1 MILMPHLRPVE
12 DHEVSSAGRKYEVT
26 IYSCTNCKLYEL
38 LREGAF
44 VDTPSAFIAGIAVD
58 CGEGHGM
65 IVGCVSSRAG
75 AKLLAFSVILLGAAL
90 ALLESADRAG
100 AADRRASSGGVFVSE
115 MNDVQRVKVIV
126 NKSRTF
132 RVDTAFST
140 IVAGSPDII
149 DVKSLSDHLIYVQGK
164 QTGTTNVI
172 LFDSSMKQIGI
183 LDVDVVLD
191 TSNLQQNIRASTGAQ
206 GIRVSASEGQV
217 VLSGTAPDAVVA
229 ERALSIATGTVPK
242 GGVVV
247 NAMSVA
253 APQQVMLEVRF
264 LEVNREAGRE
274 LGMNLYA
281 ANANGTNVANTGL
294 GAGIGRVAAG
304 RAPIGGINTDNGV
317 LGAGGSPVGA
327 PPTGSLPLLG
337 TAGTLLNTA
346 ANVVAPQPFGSLL
359 TSILRTSNGGSVDLL
374 ITALETKGL
383 VRALAEPNLITLS
396 GDAARFLAGG
406 EFPVPV
412 ASTPVAGTLP
422 TVTIEFKKFGVE
434 LAFVPTVLSRGVIN
448 LRVEPSVSELDFT
461 NAVQIA
467 GTTIPALTRRDARTT
482 VELRDGQSFA
492 IAGLLQTR
500 NRQDV
505 SQLPWIGSVPVLGAL
520 FRSSSYQ
527 QQETD
532 LVIIVTPR
540 LVAPAAPGQKLASPL
555 DSRLPAN
562 DVDFFLNGQMEVR
575 KRYDDYVNSG
585 GDVKGP
591 YGHIIAPEV
600 TAPVPVPAAAANQ
613 PVVKTLN

>member
-1 MILMPHLRPVE
+1 M
-12 DHEVSSAGRKYEVT
+12 A
-26 IYSCTNCKLYEL
+26 
-38 LREGAF
+38 
-44 VDTPSAFIAGIAVD
+44 
-58 CGEGHGM
+58 
-65 IVGCVSSRAG
+65 
-75 AKLLAFSVILLGAAL
+75 LGATL
-90 ALLESADRAG
+90 ALFNSVDSAT
-100 AADRRASSGGVFVSE
+100 AADRRGSSGGGVFVSE
-115 MNDVQRVKVIV
+115 MNDVQRVKVVV

-132 RVDTAFST
+132 KVDTAFST

-149 DVKSLSDHLIYVQGK
+149 DVKSLSDRMIYVQGK

-183 LDVDVVLD
+183 LDVEVVID
-191 TSNLQQNIRASTGAQ
+191 TGNLQQNIRTGTGMQ
-206 GIRVSASEGQV
+206 GVRVSASEGQV
-217 VLSGTAPDAVVA
+217 VLSGTAVDAVAA
-229 ERALSIATGTVPK
+229 ERAMAIATSTVAK
-242 GGVVV
+242 GGTVV

-264 LEVNREAGRE
+264 LEVNRDAGRDI
-274 LGMNLYA
+274 GVNLFA
-281 ANANGTNVANTGL
+281 ANANGTNVGITGQ
-294 GAGIGRVAAG
+294 GGVTAAG
-304 RAPIGGINTDNGV
+304 RRPIGGLNTAPGP
-317 LGAGGSPVGA
+317 LGAGGTAVGT
-327 PPTGSLPLLG
+327 PPTGSLPVLG
-337 TAGTLLNTA
+337 TLGTLVSTA
-346 ANVVAPQPFGSLL
+346 GGAAPAPFGSLL
-359 TSILRTSNGGSVDLL
+359 TSIIRTSNGGSVDLL

-383 VRALAEPNLITLS
+383 ARRLAEPNLTTLS

-412 ASTPVAGTLP
+412 ASTAGTAGLVP

-448 LRVEPSVSELDFT
+448 LRVEPSVSELDFG

-467 GTTIPALTRRDARTT
+467 GTVIPALTRRDARTT

-505 SQLPWIGSVPVLGAL
+505 SQLPWIGSVPVIGSL
-520 FRSSSYQ
+520 FSSKSYQ

-540 LVAPAAPGQKLASPL
+540 LVAPAVPGQQLASPL

-575 KRYDDYVNSG
+575 KRYNDYVNSG

-591 YGHIIAPEV
+591 YGHIIAPELR
-600 TAPVPVPAAAANQ
+600 TPLPPPAAVVDQ

>member
-1 MILMPHLRPVE
+1 MMGSR
-12 DHEVSSAGRKYEVT
+12 VSVDAGLGLVALSAM
-26 IYSCTNCKLYEL
+26 
-38 LREGAF
+38 AF
-44 VDTPSAFIAGIAVD
+44 
-58 CGEGHGM
+58 
-65 IVGCVSSRAG
+65 
-75 AKLLAFSVILLGAAL
+75 GAAI
-90 ALLESADRAG
+90 ALFHFTDPAA
-100 AADRRASSGGVFVSE
+100 AADRRAPSSSGVFVSE
-115 MNDVQRVKVIV
+115 MSDVQRVRVTI

-132 RVDTAFST
+132 RVDTAFSS
-140 IVAGSPDII
+140 IVAGSPDIA
-149 DVKSLSDHLIYVQGK
+149 DVKSLSDHLIYVQGRK
-164 QTGTTNVI
+164 TGTTNVI

-183 LDVDVVLD
+183 LDVEVTLD
-191 TSNLQQNIRASTGAQ
+191 IGNLQQNIQAGTGTR
-206 GIRVSASEGQV
+206 GIRVSSSEGQV
-217 VLSGTAPDAVVA
+217 VLSGTAADAVSA
-229 ERALSIATGTVPK
+229 ERAMTIAQGSVPK
-242 GGVVV
+242 DAIVV

-264 LEVNREAGRE
+264 LEVSREAGRD
-274 LGMNLYA
+274 LGVNLWA

-294 GAGIGRVAAG
+294 GSATAGRVA
-304 RAPIGGINTDNGV
+304 IGGNSINSNGSLTNVTQQSINGV
-317 LGAGGSPVGA
+317 VTNTTATNQSLTTTSTNNVGA
-327 PPTGSLPLLG
+327 YPTGSLPLLG
-337 TAGTLLNTA
+337 TVGTLIGA
-346 ANVVAPQPFGSLL
+346 AGGVAAPPFGSLL
-359 TSILRTSNGGSVDLL
+359 TSILRTSSGGSVDLL
-374 ITALETKGL
+374 VTALETKGL
-383 VRALAEPNLITLS
+383 ARRLAEPNLTTLS

-406 EFPVPV
+406 EIPVPV
-412 ASTPVAGTLP
+412 ASSPVPGALP
-422 TVTIEFKKFGVE
+422 TVSIDYKKFGVE

-461 NAVQIA
+461 NAVSIS
-467 GTTIPALTRRDARTT
+467 GTTIPALSRRDARTT

-505 SQLPWIGSVPVLGAL
+505 SQLPWIGSVPVLGSL
-520 FRSSSYQ
+520 FSSKSYQ

-540 LVAPAAPGQKLASPL
+540 LVAPAAPGQQLASPL

-591 YGHIIAPEV
+591 YGHIIAPNAV
-600 TAPVPVPAAAANQ
+600 VPAPPPAVGANQ

>member
-1 MILMPHLRPVE
+1 MGG
-12 DHEVSSAGRKYEVT
+12 GRISGRMVGR
-26 IYSCTNCKLYEL
+26 LV
-38 LREGAF
+38 AF
-44 VDTPSAFIAGIAVD
+44 GVMG
-58 CGEGHGM
+58 
-65 IVGCVSSRAG
+65 
-75 AKLLAFSVILLGAAL
+75 LGAAIIL
-90 ALLESADRAG
+90 FG
-100 AADRRASSGGVFVSE
+100 AADRAEAAGQRGSSGVGSSSGVFVSE
-115 MNDVQRVKVIV
+115 MNDVQRVKVVV

-132 RVDTAFST
+132 KVDTAFAT
-140 IVAGSPDII
+140 IVAGSPEIV

-183 LDVDVVLD
+183 LDVEVVID
-191 TSNLQQNIRASTGAQ
+191 TGNLQQNIRSSTGGQ

-217 VLSGTAPDAVVA
+217 VLSGTAADAVVA
-229 ERALSIATGTVPK
+229 ERAMAIATSTVAK

-264 LEVNREAGRE
+264 LEVSRDAGRD
-274 LGMNLYA
+274 LGVNLYA
-281 ANANGTNVANTGL
+281 ANANGTNVANTGRG
-294 GAGIGRVAAG
+294 GATGATVRE
-304 RAPIGGINTDNGV
+304 PIGGINTVQNPSGNT
-317 LGAGGSPVGA
+317 GGTTVGA
-327 PPTGSLPLLG
+327 SPTGSLPILG
-337 TAGTLLNTA
+337 TLGTLIGSA
-346 ANVVAPQPFGSLL
+346 GGVAPIPFGSLL
-359 TSILRTSNGGSVDLL
+359 TSLVRTSNGGSVDLL

-383 VRALAEPNLITLS
+383 ARRLAEPNLTTLS
-396 GDAARFLAGG
+396 GEAARFLAGG
-406 EFPVPV
+406 EFPVPIPN
-412 ASTPVAGTLP
+412 TTNAGFP
-422 TVTIEFKKFGVE
+422 TVTIDYKKFGVE

-448 LRVEPSVSELDFT
+448 LRVEPSVSELDFA
-461 NAVQIA
+461 NAVTIQ
-467 GTTIPALTRRDARTT
+467 GTTVPALTRRDARTT

-492 IAGLLQTR
+492 IAGLLQTK

-505 SQLPWIGSVPVLGAL
+505 SQLPWIGSVPVLGTL
-520 FRSSSYQ
+520 FSSKSYQ

-540 LVAPAAPGQKLASPL
+540 LVAPAAPGQQLASPL

-575 KRYDDYVNSG
+575 KRYNDYVNSG

-591 YGHIIAPEV
+591 YGHIIAPQV
-600 TAPVPVPAAAANQ
+600 TAPVAPPLTAEQ

>member
-1 MILMPHLRPVE
+1 MR
-12 DHEVSSAGRKYEVT
+12 AGRVSGK
-26 IYSCTNCKLYEL
+26 
-38 LREGAF
+38 A
-44 VDTPSAFIAGIAVD
+44 
-58 CGEGHGM
+58 GEG
-65 IVGCVSSRAG
+65 
-75 AKLLAFSVILLGAAL
+75 LLALSVIVLGAAL
-90 ALLESADRAG
+90 AMFGSADRAG
-100 AADRRASSGGVFVSE
+100 AAERRGSTSGVFVSD

-132 RVDTAFST
+132 RVDTAFTT
-140 IVAGSPDII
+140 IVAGSPDIA
-149 DVKSLSDHLIYVQGK
+149 DVKSLSDHLIYIQGK

-183 LDVDVVLD
+183 LDVEVAID
-191 TSNLQQNIRASTGAQ
+191 TSNLQQNIQSSTGTR
-206 GIRVSASEGQV
+206 GIRVSSTEGQV
-217 VLSGTAPDAVVA
+217 VLSGMAADAVSA
-229 ERALSIATGTVPK
+229 ERAMAIATGSVPK

-247 NAMSVA
+247 NAMNVA
-253 APQQVMLEVRF
+253 GPQQVMLEVRF
-264 LEVNREAGRE
+264 LEVARTAGRD
-274 LGMNLYA
+274 LGVNLFV
-281 ANANGTNVANTGL
+281 ANASGSNIANTGL
-294 GAGIGRVAAG
+294 GSRATSNGPVVPGSGRV
-304 RAPIGGINTDNGV
+304 PQPD
-317 LGAGGSPVGA
+317 VG
-327 PPTGSLPLLG
+327 PPASTLPLLAA
-337 TAGTLLNTA
+337 AGTLASGAT
-346 ANVVAPQPFGSLL
+346 PYGSLL
-359 TSILRTSNGGSVDLL
+359 TSVLRLNNGMSIDSLV
-374 ITALETKGL
+374 TALETKGVL
-383 VRALAEPNLITLS
+383 RRLAEPNLMALS

-412 ASTPVAGTLP
+412 ASTPVAGAFP

-448 LRVEPSVSELDFT
+448 LRVEPSVSELDFQ
-461 NAVQIA
+461 NAVQIG
-467 GTTIPALTRRDARTT
+467 GTIIPALTRRDARTT

-505 SQLPWIGSVPVLGAL
+505 SQVPWIGSVPVLGTL

-540 LVAPAAPGQKLASPL
+540 LVAPAVPGQRLASPL

-585 GDVKGP
+585 GEVKGP
-591 YGHIIAPEV
+591 YGHIIAPDV
-600 TAPVPVPAAAANQ
+600 RLSNPPPAVVSDQ